1 LKLIIIII
9 CLIAYFITKG
19 GSIMVRLYTDDLN
32 IGYGERLIVK
42 DLNMEIPDKK
52 ITTIIGSNGCGKST
66 LLKAITRIISHQS
79 GAVVL
84 DGENISKESTK
95 ILAKKMAIL
104 PQTPESASGLTV
116 GELVSYGRFPYQ
128 KGFGRLTKKDYE
140 VIDWA
145 LEVTG
150 TKDFKF
156 RPVDALSGGQR
167 QRVWI
172 AMALAQETEMIFLDE
187 PTTYLDM
194 AHQLEVLELLQKLN
208 VEQERTIV
216 MVLHDLNQ
224 AARFADY
231 MIALKDGE
239 IVKAGNCEEVMNHA
253 VLKKVFHIDAK
264 IGRDPRTNKPM
275 CITYNLL
282 KGELQNEKTIIPIHP
297 IIRANY

>member
-1 LKLIIIII
+1 
-9 CLIAYFITKG
+9 
-19 GSIMVRLYTDDLN
+19 MVRLYTNELN
-32 IGYGERLIVK
+32 IGYGDHLIVK
-42 DLNMEIPDKK
+42 DLSVQIPDKK

-79 GAVVL
+79 GRVLL
-84 DGENISKESTK
+84 DGEDISKGNTK
-95 ILAKKMAIL
+95 ELAKKMAIL

-116 GELVSYGRFPYQ
+116 GELVSYGRFPHQ
-128 KGFGRLTKKDYE
+128 KGMGRLSKKDYE
-140 VIDWA
+140 VINWA

-150 TKDFKF
+150 TSDFKY
-156 RPVDALSGGQR
+156 RQVDALSGGQR

-172 AMALAQETEMIFLDE
+172 AMALAQETDIIFLDE

-208 VEQERTIV
+208 NEQERTIV

-231 MIALKDGE
+231 IVALKEGE
-239 IVKAGNCEEVMNHA
+239 IVKAGNCEEVITHE
-253 VLKKVFHIDAK
+253 VLKKVFQIDAA

-282 KGELQNEKTIIPIHP
+282 KGEDEHEKMDTSIYAAAGAA
-297 IIRANY
+297 R

>member
-1 LKLIIIII
+1 
-9 CLIAYFITKG
+9 
-19 GSIMVRLYTDDLN
+19 MVRLYTNELN
-32 IGYGERLIVK
+32 IGYGEHLIVK
-42 DLNMEIPDKK
+42 NLSVQIPDKK

-79 GAVVL
+79 GNVLL
-84 DGENISKESTK
+84 DGEDISKGNTK
-95 ILAKKMAIL
+95 ELAKKMAIL

-116 GELVSYGRFPYQ
+116 GELVSYGRFPHQ
-128 KGFGRLTKKDYE
+128 KGMGRLSKNDYE
-140 VIDWA
+140 VINWA

-150 TKDFKF
+150 ISDFKY
-156 RPVDALSGGQR
+156 RQVDALSGGQR

-172 AMALAQETEMIFLDE
+172 AMALAQETDIIFLDE

-208 VEQERTIV
+208 IEQERTIV

-231 MIALKDGE
+231 IVALKEGE
-239 IVKAGNCEEVMNHA
+239 IIKAGECEEVITHE
-253 VLKKVFHIDAK
+253 VLKKVFQIDAA

-282 KGELQNEKTIIPIHP
+282 KGEDEHEKMDTSIYAAAGAA
-297 IIRANY
+297 R

>member
-1 LKLIIIII
+1 
-9 CLIAYFITKG
+9 
-19 GSIMVRLYTDDLN
+19 MVRLHTKDLN
-32 IGYGERLIVK
+32 IGYGERLIIK
-42 DLNMEIPDKK
+42 DLSIEIPDKQ

-79 GAVVL
+79 GSILL
-84 DGENISKESTK
+84 DGQEIAKENTK
-95 ILAKKMAIL
+95 SLAKKMAIL
-104 PQTPESASGLTV
+104 PQTPESVSGLTV

-140 VIDWA
+140 VMDWA

-150 TKDFKF
+150 TTEFKY

-172 AMALAQETEMIFLDE
+172 AMALAQETEIIFLDE

-208 VEQERTIV
+208 RDQERTII

-231 MIALKDGE
+231 LIALKDGN
-239 IVKAGNCEEVMNHA
+239 IIKSGNCEEVITPE
-253 VLKKVFHIDAK
+253 VLREVFQIDAE
-264 IGRDPRTNKPM
+264 IGRDPRTHKPM
-275 CITYNLL
+275 CLTYNLL
-282 KGELQNEKTIIPIHP
+282 KGENYNEKINDSILIPALAG
-297 IIRANY
+297 R

>member
-1 LKLIIIII
+1 
-9 CLIAYFITKG
+9 
-19 GSIMVRLYTDDLN
+19 MVRLLTNDLN
-32 IGYGERLIVK
+32 IGYGERLIIK
-42 DLNMEIPDKK
+42 DLSIEIPDKQ

-79 GAVVL
+79 GAILL
-84 DGENISKESTK
+84 DGQEIAKENTK
-95 ILAKKMAIL
+95 SLAKKMAIL
-104 PQTPESASGLTV
+104 PQTPESVSGLTV

-145 LEVTG
+145 LEMTG
-150 TKDFKF
+150 TTEFKY

-172 AMALAQETEMIFLDE
+172 AMALAQETEIIFLDE

-194 AHQLEVLELLQKLN
+194 AHQLEVLELLQRLN
-208 VEQERTIV
+208 REQERTII

-231 MIALKDGE
+231 LIALKDGN
-239 IVKAGNCEEVMNHA
+239 IIKSGNCEEVITSE
-253 VLKKVFHIDAK
+253 VLRSVFHIDAE

-275 CITYNLL
+275 CLTYNLL
-282 KGELQNEKTIIPIHP
+282 KGDNQDEKINDSIRIPAIAG
-297 IIRANY
+297 R

>member
-1 LKLIIIII
+1 
-9 CLIAYFITKG
+9 
-19 GSIMVRLYTDDLN
+19 MVRLYTNELN
-32 IGYGERLIVK
+32 IGYGDHLIVK
-42 DLNMEIPDKK
+42 DLSVQIPDKK

-79 GAVVL
+79 GHVLL
-84 DGENISKESTK
+84 DGEDISKGDTK
-95 ILAKKMAIL
+95 ELAKKMAIL

-116 GELVSYGRFPYQ
+116 GELVSYGRFPHQ
-128 KGFGRLTKKDYE
+128 KGMGRLSKKDYE
-140 VIDWA
+140 VINWA

-150 TKDFKF
+150 TSDFKY
-156 RPVDALSGGQR
+156 RQVDALSGGQR

-172 AMALAQETEMIFLDE
+172 AMALAQETDIIFLDE

-208 VEQERTIV
+208 NEQERTIV

-231 MIALKDGE
+231 IVALKEGE
-239 IVKAGNCEEVMNHA
+239 IVKAGDCEEVITHD
-253 VLKKVFHIDAK
+253 VLKEVFQIDAA

-282 KGELQNEKTIIPIHP
+282 KGEDEHEKMDGPIYAAAGAA
-297 IIRANY
+297 R